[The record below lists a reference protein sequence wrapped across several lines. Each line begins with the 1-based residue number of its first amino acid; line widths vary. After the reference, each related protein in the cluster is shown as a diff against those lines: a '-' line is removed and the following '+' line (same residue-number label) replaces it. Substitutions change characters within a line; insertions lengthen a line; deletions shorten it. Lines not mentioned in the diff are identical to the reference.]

1 MNKNSAILEPV
12 GDEKGFVYLLA
23 DTEKPGIYKIGV
35 TRGSIA
41 RRIKK
46 LQTGN
51 SGEIY
56 ICRYFRTDHPF
67 FIEKQLHKRYCYNN
81 VMNEWFE
88 LTDEQ
93 VFEFE
98 NTCRFYENIIEEMKD
113 NPFFPKKLNE

>member
-1 MNKNSAILEPV
+1 MTKNRKILEPV
-12 GDEKGFVYLLA
+12 VDEKGFVYLLG
-23 DTEKPGIYKIGV
+23 DIEKPGIYKIGV

-56 ICRYFRTDHPF
+56 ICKYFRTNHPF
-67 FIEKQLHKRYCYNN
+67 FIERQLHNKYNANN
-81 VMNEWFE
+81 VLNEWFE
-88 LTDEQ
+88 LNDDEFNN
-93 VFEFE
+93 FEKSCE
-98 NTCRFYENIIEEMKD
+98 FYENLIDIMKD